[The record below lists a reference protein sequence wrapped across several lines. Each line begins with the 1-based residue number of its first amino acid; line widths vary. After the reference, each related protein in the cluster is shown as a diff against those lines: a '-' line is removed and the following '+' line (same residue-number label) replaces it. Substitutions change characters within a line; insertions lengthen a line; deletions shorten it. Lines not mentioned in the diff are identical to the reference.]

1 MISHKNGVPDYD
13 LKMRVEHKIR
23 NLMKLEE
30 KELEYISNIDKTEMF
45 EIIKL
50 FNVCMGTL
58 VDHIIKEY
66 I

>member
-45 EIIKL
+45 ELIKL
-50 FNVCMGTL
+50 FNVCMSTL

>member
-1 MISHKNGVPDYD
+1 
-13 LKMRVEHKIR
+13 
-23 NLMKLEE
+23 MKLEE

-45 EIIKL
+45 ELIKL
-50 FNVCMGTL
+50 FNVCMSTL